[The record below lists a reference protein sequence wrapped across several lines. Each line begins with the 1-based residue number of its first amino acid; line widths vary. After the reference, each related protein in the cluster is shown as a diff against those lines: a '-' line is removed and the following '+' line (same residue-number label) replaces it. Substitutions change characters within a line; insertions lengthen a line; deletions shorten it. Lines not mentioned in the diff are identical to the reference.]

1 MGNGSR
7 GQLEEF
13 ISEMTHVFLVLTD
26 EKVDRFHSR
35 EQAGEI
41 ETLQV
46 GQSPFSTTDLVS
58 RGPTDQPLCPTHFL
72 IS

>member
-7 GQLEEF
+7 GQLEEL
-13 ISEMTHVFLVLTD
+13 ISEMAHVFLVLTD

-35 EQAGEI
+35 AEVRKI
-41 ETLQV
+41 ETLQL

-58 RGPTDQPLCPTHFL
+58 RFALL

>member
-1 MGNGSR
+1 MCNGLR

-13 ISEMTHVFLVLTD
+13 ICEMTCVVLGLTD

-35 EQAGEI
+35 ALAGEG
-41 ETLQV
+41 LQV

-58 RGPTDQPLCPTHFL
+58 RSPTDQLLCPTHFL